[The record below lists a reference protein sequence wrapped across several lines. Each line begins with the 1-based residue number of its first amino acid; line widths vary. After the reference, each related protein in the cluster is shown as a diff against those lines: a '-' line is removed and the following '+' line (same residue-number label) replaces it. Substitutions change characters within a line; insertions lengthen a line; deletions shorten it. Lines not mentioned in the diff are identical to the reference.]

1 MGKLAVVRELEYVS
15 QPVPNEGLMLR
26 SMLSARAL
34 WTIRLLAVLSV
45 GTAVLAQS
53 HPTFE
58 VASVKP
64 NTLRTGIRGHD
75 FPGDRFEAKNV
86 PLRDLI
92 MIAFGEQGQ
101 PLPESQMAG
110 GPTWLDSDRFDI
122 SAKVGSSSLNS
133 DAEKQLML
141 QTLLAE
147 RFKLAV
153 HTETKDMPIYELV
166 LARKDGRLGPQL
178 RQTEVDC
185 EPLLAVQ
192 PGRRER
198 CILYALP
205 SGKLMFRGQTM
216 NAVANAFTRLIG
228 RVVRDRTGL
237 SGGFDADAQFN
248 PEGLPGMVQLPPAD
262 RQTSDAP
269 SLDTAIQE
277 QLGLKFQSTH
287 GPVEILVIDHVE
299 QPTQN

>member
-1 MGKLAVVRELEYVS
+1 
-15 QPVPNEGLMLR
+15 MLR
-26 SMLSARAL
+26 FCAL
-34 WTIRLLAVLSV
+34 WSICLLSV
-45 GTAVLAQS
+45 LDIGTAALAQS
-53 HPTFE
+53 PLNPAFE

-92 MIAFGEQGQ
+92 IVAYGEQGQ

-110 GPTWLDSDRFDI
+110 GPSWIDSDRFDI
-122 SAKVGSSSLNS
+122 SAKVGSASRNS
-133 DAEKQLML
+133 VAEKQLML
-141 QTLLAE
+141 RTLLAE

-153 HTETKDMPIYELV
+153 HSETKDLPIYELV
-166 LARKDGRLGPQL
+166 LARKDGKLGPQL
-178 RQTEVDC
+178 RHADVDC
-185 EPLLAVQ
+185 EALLAAQ

-205 SGKLMFRGQTM
+205 SGRLMFRGQTM
-216 NAVANAFTRLIG
+216 NAVASAFTMLIS

-237 SGGFDADAQFN
+237 TGGFDADAQFN
-248 PEGLPGMVQLPPAD
+248 PEGLRGMAQLPPAD
-262 RQTSDAP
+262 RQTNDAP
-269 SLDTAIQE
+269 SLDIAIQE
-277 QLGLKFQSTH
+277 QLGLKLQSTH
-287 GPVEILVIDHVE
+287 GPVEILVIDHAE

>member
-1 MGKLAVVRELEYVS
+1 
-15 QPVPNEGLMLR
+15 MLR
-26 SMLSARAL
+26 FRAL
-34 WTIRLLAVLSV
+34 WSICLLSV
-45 GTAVLAQS
+45 LYIGTAALAQS
-53 HPTFE
+53 PLNPAFE

-92 MIAFGEQGQ
+92 IVAYGEQGQ

-110 GPTWLDSDRFDI
+110 GPSWIDSDRFDI
-122 SAKVGSSSLNS
+122 SAKVGSASRNS
-133 DAEKQLML
+133 VAEKQLML
-141 QTLLAE
+141 RTLLAE

-153 HTETKDMPIYELV
+153 HSETKDLPIYELV
-166 LARKDGRLGPQL
+166 LARKDGKLGPQL
-178 RQTEVDC
+178 RHADVDC
-185 EPLLAVQ
+185 EALLAAQ

-205 SGKLMFRGQTM
+205 SGRLMFRGQTM
-216 NAVANAFTRLIG
+216 NAVASAFTMLIS

-237 SGGFDADAQFN
+237 TGGFDADAQFN
-248 PEGLPGMVQLPPAD
+248 PEGLPGMAQLPPAD
-262 RQTSDAP
+262 RQTNDAP
-269 SLDTAIQE
+269 SLDIAIQE
-277 QLGLKFQSTH
+277 QLGLKLQSTH
-287 GPVEILVIDHVE
+287 GPVEILVIDHAE